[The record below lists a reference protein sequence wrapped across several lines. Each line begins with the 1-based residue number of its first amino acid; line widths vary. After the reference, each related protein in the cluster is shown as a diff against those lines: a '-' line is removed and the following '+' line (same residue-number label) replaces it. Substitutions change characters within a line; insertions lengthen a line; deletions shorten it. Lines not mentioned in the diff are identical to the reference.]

1 LASKVDIIATIPA
14 PAVASS
20 GGGMRHSIDR
30 LVVGGRRLFGWG
42 WAADVDRAVESVHLV
57 VRGEGWERRITGGF
71 GLARADVLESF
82 PDLVNADSS
91 GFVVTGFLPE
101 GGVREVW
108 LELDLES
115 GATERFD
122 VTKFVEARSH
132 ERRRTRLIAW
142 IAHAVWRRLKRGDI
156 SGIVRRARAQ
166 SYAAPSLDDLGI
178 VSELLPAL
186 EGHRGVCIVFDHNMG
201 GGANRYCRTVIDERV
216 AKGGAVVLCTYN
228 LPMLE
233 YRLHLFQPG
242 AEPRIFRI
250 STFLVLERLL
260 EKVQDAELFVNSPV
274 SFDEPLVLAEWLAR
288 MRTEFPR
295 SRLTVTA
302 HDYFS
307 ICPSFVLLNADGRYC
322 GIPEP
327 SECASCLKRHE
338 ASYVALAPPTEIG
351 PWRAL
356 WGRCLQAADEVRCFS
371 ESTRDHL
378 LRAYPALATGHIT
391 VIPHR
396 PDYVPT
402 RLPRTDRGAP
412 LVVGVMGEISP
423 QKGAAIVQGIVERID
438 RERLD
443 IRVVVLGT
451 LNVAHRSERLR
462 VTGAYRREDLVGL
475 IESHGV
481 NMFLFPS
488 IWPETFSY
496 VVAEMIALGLP
507 IVAFDLGAPAERLRP
522 YPRARLARE
531 VSAESALATLV
542 ELHRQLALDEVSAT

>member
-1 LASKVDIIATIPA
+1 MTAISDPA
-14 PAVASS
+14 AGTPGS
-20 GGGMRHSIDR
+20 GMRHSIDR

-42 WAADVDRAVESVHLV
+42 WAADADRVVESVHLV

-71 GLARADVLESF
+71 GLARADVGASF
-82 PDLVNADSS
+82 PQLVNAGSS

-101 GGVREVW
+101 GAVREVW
-108 LELDLES
+108 LELQAE
-115 GATERFD
+115 GGETGRFD
-122 VTKFVEARSH
+122 VTKFVEARAR
-132 ERRRTRLIAW
+132 ERRRTRLAAW
-142 IAHAVWRRLKRGDI
+142 VAHAVWRRLKRGDFA
-156 SGIVRRARAQ
+156 GIVRRARAQ

-186 EGHRGVCIVFDHNMG
+186 KRRRGVCIVFDHNMG
-201 GGANRYCRTVIDERV
+201 GGANHYCRTVVDARV
-216 AKGGAVVLCTYN
+216 ANGDAVVLCTYN

-233 YRLHLFQPG
+233 YRLHLFEPG
-242 AEPRIFRI
+242 AEPRVFRI

-288 MRTEFPR
+288 MRSDFPR
-295 SRLTVTA
+295 SRLTITA
-302 HDYFS
+302 HDHFA
-307 ICPSFVLLNADGRYC
+307 ICPSFVLLNAEGRYC

-327 SECASCLKRHE
+327 SECARCLKCHE

-356 WGRCLQAADEVRCFS
+356 WGRCLQTADEVRCFS
-371 ESTRDHL
+371 ESTREHL
-378 LRAYPALATGHIT
+378 LRAYPALATGRIT
-391 VIPHR
+391 VVPHK
-396 PDYVPT
+396 PDYVPP
-402 RLPRTDRGAP
+402 RLPRVDRRAP

-462 VTGAYRREDLVGL
+462 VTGAYRREDLVDL
-475 IESHGV
+475 VESHGV

-507 IVAFDLGAPAERLRP
+507 IVAFDLGAPAERLRE
-522 YPRARLARE
+522 YPKARLAPE

-542 ELHRQLALDEVSAT
+542 DLHRRLVPGEATAA